1 MVDAFSTQVLNRVIE
16 DMPDTTT
23 FLVDTFFPEVDVQD
37 SDTILFDTTSGRK
50 LVTPFVS
57 PLAEGPVIGET
68 GYETDSFHPAYLK
81 DKRLFNAN
89 MGTKRLPGE
98 KIGGE
103 LTPMQRVDR
112 SIKREPR
119 EQIKMIGGRLEC
131 MAGEVLTTGKAI
143 ITGERYP
150 TKVIDFK
157 RRPENTVVKAA
168 APSGRRGRVALR
180 TLRPKR
186 RNWRTPPATR
196 PRMSSSASKRGSFTR
211 RTS

>member
-1 MVDAFSTQVLNRVIE
+1 
-16 DMPDTTT
+16 
-23 FLVDTFFPEVDVQD
+23 
-37 SDTILFDTTSGRK
+37 
-50 LVTPFVS
+50 
-57 PLAEGPVIGET
+57 
-68 GYETDSFHPAYLK
+68 
-81 DKRLFNAN
+81 

-112 SIKREPR
+112 AIKRNLA

-150 TKVIDFK
+150 TKTIDFK

-168 APSGRRGRVALR
+168 GAKWTMRACRLIR

-186 RNWRTPPATR
+186 RNWRTPPATL
-196 PRMSSSASKRGSFTR
+196 PRMSSSARKRGSFTR